1 VPPEGDLVFAAYVTV
16 TIVTSIFTGIAAT
29 TYLIGHPYPKSQLDM
44 KRLPRSWGPRLGVVL
59 PRPRRMGHSLRDC
72 GGRFGTEPVVARS
85 INERSATGAG
95 NDEVFYPLIFDGP
108 MAFPRNCHGL
118 LLWARRIAGIG
129 VGVAAYQAL
138 YFVGVAWGGVAVA
151 TAVALGVAPVAIVIY
166 SCSVPSCSPAG
177 GDESTRVPAA
187 VAGVEIV
194 DGVARFSVGRC
205 SRRTGNAVFIVPWS
219 CSYRLPLG

>member
-1 VPPEGDLVFAAYVTV
+1 MA
-16 TIVTSIFTGIAAT
+16 IAA
-29 TYLIGHPYPKSQLDM
+29 L
-44 KRLPRSWGPRLGVVL
+44 V
-59 PRPRRMGHSLRDC
+59 
-72 GGRFGTEPVVARS
+72 
-85 INERSATGAG
+85 
-95 NDEVFYPLIFDGP
+95 
-108 MAFPRNCHGL
+108 L
-118 LLWARRIAGIG
+118 LLIKAGQIGALIAVIRAAPLRIAGIG